1 MTKPDQNTPNVSGA
15 QAPET
20 HFGFSSVPL
29 HEKQA
34 LVDNVFHKVASRY
47 DLMNDLMSFGLHRA
61 WKDALVSSLRP
72 WKDKPFNLIDVAG
85 GTGDVSFRVMEATGP
100 KGHATVCDIN
110 RDMLAVGRERVPAAL
125 QGQVDFVEGNAEELP
140 FADKT
145 FDAYT
150 IALGIRNVPRTQKA
164 LSEAYRVL
172 KLGGRF
178 LCLEFSPVDM
188 PVLDKIYD
196 AFSFGVIP
204 PLGKVVTGDAQ
215 PYQYL
220 VESIRK
226 FPTAARFSSMI
237 REAGFG
243 EVSARPMTGGIVQ
256 LHSAWK
262 V

>member
-1 MTKPDQNTPNVSGA
+1 MTKPDDNRSDAGRS
-15 QAPET
+15 QAAET

-29 HEKQA
+29 DEKQA
-34 LVDNVFHKVASRY
+34 LVDDVFHKVASRY

-61 WKDALVSSLRP
+61 WKDALVSTLRP

-110 RDMLAVGRERVPAAL
+110 REMLAVGRERVPASL
-125 QGQVDFVEGNAEELP
+125 QGQVEFVEGNAEALP
-140 FADKT
+140 FADKS

-150 IALGIRNVPRTQKA
+150 IAFGIRNVPRIEKA
-164 LSEAYRVL
+164 LSEAHRVL
-172 KLGGRF
+172 KRGGRF
-178 LCLEFSPVDM
+178 LCLEFSAVDVPM
-188 PVLDKIYD
+188 LDKIYD
-196 AFSFGVIP
+196 AFSFHVIP
-204 PLGKVVTGDAQ
+204 PMGRVVTGDAQ

-226 FPTAARFSSMI
+226 FPTPARFASMI
-237 REAGFG
+237 RDAGFG
-243 EVSARPMTGGIVQ
+243 EVTVRPMSGGIVQ